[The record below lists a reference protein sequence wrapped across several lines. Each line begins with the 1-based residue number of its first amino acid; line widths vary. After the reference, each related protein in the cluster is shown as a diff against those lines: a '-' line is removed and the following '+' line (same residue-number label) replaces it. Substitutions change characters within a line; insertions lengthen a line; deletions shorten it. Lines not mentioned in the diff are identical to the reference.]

1 MRLAR
6 DVRARRRVA
15 PYVSQRLR
23 LLVRDG
29 WVWSVD
35 DPSVASCDDELP
47 ARLLARHD
55 ESDDGDFYS
64 MPRIVTHVD
73 DATMAALTDAYR
85 SLVPWGARVLDLQSS
100 WVSHLPPEVAYASVT
115 GHGMNLAE
123 LEQNPRLGER
133 VVQDLNRT
141 PELPFADGS
150 FDVALDAFS
159 VQYLVRPV
167 SVLRSVRR
175 VLAPGG
181 TCVIAL
187 SHRMF
192 PTKAI
197 AVWAVMDMRDRA
209 RWVGMYFR
217 LAGGWSEPVLLDRSP
232 VGADPLWLVV
242 ARREG

>member
-1 MRLAR
+1 MDEDLA
-6 DVRARRRVA
+6 
-15 PYVSQRLR
+15 LR
-23 LLVRDG
+23 F
-29 WVWSVD
+29 
-35 DPSVASCDDELP
+35 DDELP
-47 ARLLARHD
+47 ARLMARHD

-64 MPRIVTHVD
+64 VPRIVTHVD
-73 DATMAALTDAYR
+73 DATMAALTEAYR
-85 SLVPWGARVLDLQSS
+85 SLIPAGARVLDLQSS

-115 GHGMNLAE
+115 RHGMNPEE
-123 LEQNPRLGER
+123 LSQNPRLAER
-133 VVQDLNRT
+133 VVQDLNRE

-181 TCVIAL
+181 SCVIAL

-197 AVWAVMDMRDRA
+197 AVWPVMDMADRA
-209 RWVGMYFR
+209 RWVGVYFR
-217 LAGGWSEPVLLDRSP
+217 LAGGWSEPVVLDRSP
-232 VGADPLWLVV
+232 AGADPLWLVV

>member
-1 MRLAR
+1 MDDDLA
-6 DVRARRRVA
+6 
-15 PYVSQRLR
+15 LR
-23 LLVRDG
+23 F
-29 WVWSVD
+29 
-35 DPSVASCDDELP
+35 DDELP
-47 ARLLARHD
+47 ARLMARHD

-64 MPRIVTHVD
+64 VPRIVTHVD
-73 DATMAALTDAYR
+73 DATMAALTEAYR
-85 SLVPWGARVLDLQSS
+85 SLIPAGARVLDLQSS
-100 WVSHLPPEVAYASVT
+100 WVSHLPPEVAYASVA
-115 GHGMNLAE
+115 GHGMNPEE
-123 LEQNPRLGER
+123 LSQNPRLAER
-133 VVQDLNRT
+133 VVQDLNRE

-181 TCVIAL
+181 SCVIAL

-197 AVWAVMDMRDRA
+197 AVWPVMDMADRA
-209 RWVGMYFR
+209 RWVGVYFR
-217 LAGGWSEPVLLDRSP
+217 LAGGWSEPVVLDRSP
-232 VGADPLWLVV
+232 AGADPLWLVV

>member
-1 MRLAR
+1 MDEDLA
-6 DVRARRRVA
+6 
-15 PYVSQRLR
+15 LR
-23 LLVRDG
+23 F
-29 WVWSVD
+29 
-35 DPSVASCDDELP
+35 DDELP
-47 ARLLARHD
+47 ARLMARHD

-64 MPRIVTHVD
+64 VPRIVTHVD
-73 DATMAALTDAYR
+73 DSTMAALTEAYR
-85 SLVPWGARVLDLQSS
+85 SLIPAGARVLDLQSS

-123 LEQNPRLGER
+123 LAENPRLAQR
-133 VVQDLNRT
+133 VVQDLNRA
-141 PELPFADGS
+141 PELPFADSS

-159 VQYLVRPV
+159 MQYLVRPV

-181 TCVIAL
+181 SCVIAL

-197 AVWAVMDMRDRA
+197 AVWPVMDMADRA
-209 RWVGMYFR
+209 RWVGVYFR
-217 LAGGWSEPVLLDRSP
+217 LAGGWSEPVVLDRSP
-232 VGADPLWLVV
+232 AGADPLWLVV